1 MVDAA
6 HDKEKK
12 DKETIRNLK
21 EEVSNLIKMAEQ
33 KTGFSKDQEQR

>member
-6 HDKEKK
+6 HVKEKK

-21 EEVSNLIKMAEQ
+21 EEVFNLNKTAEQ
-33 KTGFSKDQEQR
+33 TGLSMGKDQG